1 MLNQFFITNAPAFPL
16 LWEQHH
22 PGLVALS
29 VAMAVLASVL
39 ALQMAALAR
48 RADAALTRQLARGS
62 GALAPNRE
70 VPDSAYS
77 GIQRRVR
84 DEIRRVFEVYAA
96 GRRDERHVG

>member
-62 GALAPNRE
+62 GALARAAPELGRWHGDG
-70 VPDSAYS
+70 VGDCRHALHRH
-77 GIQRRVR
+77 GGAA
-84 DEIRRVFEVYAA
+84 VY
-96 GRRDERHVG
+96 RCRQP

>member
-39 ALQMAALAR
+39 AW
-48 RADAALTRQLARGS
+48 
-62 GALAPNRE
+62 
-70 VPDSAYS
+70 
-77 GIQRRVR
+77 
-84 DEIRRVFEVYAA
+84 
-96 GRRDERHVG
+96 

>member
-39 ALQMAALAR
+39 ALEMAGLAR
-48 RADAALTRQLARGS
+48 SADTRFMRKMARGS
-62 GALAPNRE
+62 GAMALGGASGRCTL
-70 VPDSAYS
+70 SACWRS
-77 GIQRRVR
+77 PCWG
-84 DEIRRVFEVYAA
+84 A
-96 GRRDERHVG
+96 GVLIPG

>member
-48 RADAALTRQLARGS
+48 RADTGFK
-62 GALAPNRE
+62 
-70 VPDSAYS
+70 
-77 GIQRRVR
+77 I
-84 DEIRRVFEVYAA
+84 
-96 GRRDERHVG
+96 GRAHV